1 MSLALFAPLVDCHYH
16 CCCCFYCWRLAVSWS
31 CLLTVRRIQRI
42 NGRLL
47 AVCHLANNGSADQQW
62 QPAEWQRRFS
72 KNYTH
77 PACTTART
85 KSSRGPVWPRFE
97 HFRHSSADLEKS
109 FHMYARKLCN
119 KPVVVGHLSW
129 SCRRRRRCD
138 ACRHQKHDQRPRE
151 QAACCARLVT

>member
-16 CCCCFYCWRLAVSWS
+16 CCCCFYCWRLAVNWS

-119 KPVVVGHLSW
+119 KPVRGRPSVVVMSSSPALWCLSSSEAW
-129 SCRRRRRCD
+129 PTT
-138 ACRHQKHDQRPRE
+138 QR
-151 QAACCARLVT
+151 ASSVLC